1 MKTIQKLGLT
11 VIFLFTFSILALS
24 QAPPPPPNGGAS
36 PGGGNIPLNG
46 GGAPIG
52 SGIGILLSLGAAY
65 GGKKVFNILQKQE
78 SLEE

>member
-24 QAPPPPPNGGAS
+24 QAPPPPNGGAS

-52 SGIGILLSLGAAY
+52 SGIGILLALSAGY
-65 GGKKVFNILQKQE
+65 GSRKVYDVLKKQE